1 MFLGWGSGCADAGSG
16 CVDGRSGC
24 ADAGDGCADAGSG
37 CADAGEGCLPCP
49 GCSGSKIS
57 ESLGIL
63 RFPCW
68 YRTQRQF
75 IRLRLKNCLG
85 AFGRRCA
92 RSSLP
97 RASGIFPQSHPGQG
111 RHPPPAVSG
120 HAFVRCVQ
128 PGRNCGSKRDGVRQ
142 ACFRVLFGRDCS
154 LIWER
159 GERVC
164 MMRD

>member
-1 MFLGWGSGCADAGSG
+1 MLDLNEEGEWLRGRGMRWGSLIS
-16 CVDGRSGC
+16 
-24 ADAGDGCADAGSG
+24 
-37 CADAGEGCLPCP
+37 
-49 GCSGSKIS
+49 CSGSRTQQ
-57 ESLGIL
+57 SLGIL
-63 RFPCW
+63 HFHNW

-128 PGRNCGSKRDGVRQ
+128 PGRNCGPRWDGVRR

-164 MMRD
+164 MMRNWI